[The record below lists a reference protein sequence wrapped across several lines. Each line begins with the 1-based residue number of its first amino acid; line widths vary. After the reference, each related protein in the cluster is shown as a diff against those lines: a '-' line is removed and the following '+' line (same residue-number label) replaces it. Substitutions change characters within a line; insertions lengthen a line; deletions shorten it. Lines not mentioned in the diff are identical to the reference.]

1 MTRIPARTIVIT
13 GASSGIGSALA
24 LRYAGE
30 SGLLALMGRD
40 ERRLQ
45 AVAEAC
51 RNRGKAVR
59 TALIDVRDR
68 AAMGHWLA
76 EFDRA
81 SPVDL
86 VIANAGVMAGTP
98 PGGAIEAAD
107 AGYAAIET
115 NVLGVLN
122 TIQPLLPHMMER
134 RRGQIAIIG
143 SLAGFIGLPDC
154 PSYSASKSAVLSYGQ
169 SLRALLAPYGIGVS
183 VVCPGYVAT
192 PMLLR
197 ESGRKPFAMPAER
210 AAELIAGGLQR
221 NRAVISFPFLLSIG
235 SRLHGLMPD
244 RIRRRLSAS
253 SRFTVSD

>member
-1 MTRIPARTIVIT
+1 MTRTIVIT
-13 GASSGIGSALA
+13 GASSGIGKALA
-24 LRYAGE
+24 LRYAAPGVV
-30 SGLLALMGRD
+30 LALLGRD
-40 ERRLQ
+40 ERRLR

-51 RNRGKAVR
+51 RNRGKSVQ
-59 TALIDVRDR
+59 TGLIDVRDR
-68 AAMGHWLA
+68 PAMGHWLA
-76 EFDRA
+76 ELDRA
-81 SPVDL
+81 NPVDL

-98 PGGAIEAAD
+98 PGGEIEAAD
-107 AGYAAIET
+107 AAYAAIET

-122 TIQPLLPHMMER
+122 TIQPLLPQMMER

-154 PSYSASKSAVLSYGQ
+154 PSYSASKAAVLSYGQ

-183 VVCPGYVAT
+183 VVCPGYITT
-192 PMLLR
+192 PMMLR
-197 ESGRKPFAMPAER
+197 ESGRKPFAMSAER
-210 AAELIAGGLQR
+210 AAELIAAGLQR
-221 NRAVISFPFLLSIG
+221 NRAVISFPFLLSLG